1 MKQKKTIPFD
11 LNLAQ
16 RSHKVYTIFGEPVQI
31 VKYDC
36 KGKYPILA
44 LIDDG
49 DTTDTAFFDLRGYDM
64 QEKPGLVIEA
74 EPTEKKQ
81 PGEPTPFEK
90 DVEDFAADVCGYPF
104 ATDKGLKNVATQLL
118 RSARRQLVSD
128 GYIIIRKNVMDA
140 QLAVD
145 PKIRAE
151 VEARMDD
158 AGREFVL
165 VSHLV
170 ADKDYHADPDCC
182 KLFRRKDGEAL
193 RAYLKSRNDMYNKAY
208 RQTKKG
214 FVIDRPRAEKKHQ
227 DVYVPIRI
235 IVENGNEILKQIKLE
250 NDIKKH
256 YK

>member
-1 MKQKKTIPFD
+1 MKQKNTIPFD
-11 LNLAQ
+11 LSLAQ
-16 RSHKVYTIFGEPVQI
+16 RGHRVYTIFGEPVQI
-31 VKYDC
+31 VKFDC

-49 DTTDTAFFDLRGYDM
+49 DTSDASFFDLRGYDM
-64 QEKPGLVIEA
+64 QDKPGLVVEA
-74 EPTEKKQ
+74 ESGKKTEKDSLTEFDKA
-81 PGEPTPFEK
+81 
-90 DVEDFAADVCGYPF
+90 VEEMASEICGFSFAS
-104 ATDKGLKNVATQLL
+104 DKGLKSVAGQLM
-118 RSARRQLVSD
+118 RAARAQMVSD
-128 GYIIIRKNVMDA
+128 GYIIIRKSIMDA

-158 AGREFVL
+158 TGREFVL

-182 KLFRRKDGEAL
+182 KLFSRKDGEAL

-214 FVIDRPRAEKKHQ
+214 FAIDRARAEKKRQ
-227 DVYVPIRI
+227 DVYVPVRI
-235 IVENGNEILKQIKLE
+235 TVEDGKALLKEIELE
-250 NDIKKH
+250 KDIKKR